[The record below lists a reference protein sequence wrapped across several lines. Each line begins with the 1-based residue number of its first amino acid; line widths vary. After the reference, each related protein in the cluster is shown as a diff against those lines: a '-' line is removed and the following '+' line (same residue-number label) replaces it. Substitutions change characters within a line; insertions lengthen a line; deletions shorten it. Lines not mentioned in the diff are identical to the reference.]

1 MVRRKNKECEAK
13 QNQLENMINSLQATL
28 QDMSLQVEE
37 FKDNAVNAERDKDQL
52 INLKLQSMTTERLL
66 KDEIQKLQN

>member
-1 MVRRKNKECEAK
+1 MDTLLKEKKEYEVKFKGISKDFQITVQKLKNTESELTNKTKE
-13 QNQLENMINSLQATL
+13 N
-28 QDMSLQVEE
+28 EE
-37 FKDNAVNAERDKDQL
+37 L

>member
-1 MVRRKNKECEAK
+1 MDTLIKEKKEHEVKFKGISKDFQLTVQKLKNTESEITNKTKE
-13 QNQLENMINSLQATL
+13 N
-28 QDMSLQVEE
+28 EE
-37 FKDNAVNAERDKDQL
+37 L

>member
-1 MVRRKNKECEAK
+1 MDTLLKEKKEYEVKFKGISKDFQLTVQKLKNTESEITNKTKE
-13 QNQLENMINSLQATL
+13 N
-28 QDMSLQVEE
+28 EE
-37 FKDNAVNAERDKDQL
+37 L

>member
-1 MVRRKNKECEAK
+1 MDTLIKEKKDYEVKFKGISKDFQLTVQKLKNTESEITNKTKE
-13 QNQLENMINSLQATL
+13 N
-28 QDMSLQVEE
+28 EE
-37 FKDNAVNAERDKDQL
+37 L

>member
-1 MVRRKNKECEAK
+1 MDTLIKEKKEYEVKFKGISKDFQLTVQKLKNTESEITNKTKE
-13 QNQLENMINSLQATL
+13 N
-28 QDMSLQVEE
+28 EE
-37 FKDNAVNAERDKDQL
+37 L

>member
-1 MVRRKNKECEAK
+1 MDTLIKEKKEYEVKFKGISKDFQLTVQKLKNTESEITNKT
-13 QNQLENMINSLQATL
+13 QEN
-28 QDMSLQVEE
+28 EE
-37 FKDNAVNAERDKDQL
+37 L